1 MAMRRWKLRRSRTR
15 PQWRSGRR
23 DVRAARRSRPRTS
36 QVGYD
41 SADMARMTGGEALVK
56 TLRREGTR
64 VVFGL
69 PGVQLYGVM
78 AALREEKAVRFIAT
92 RHEQAI
98 GYMAD
103 GYARAGGGYGVGL
116 VVPGPGLLNTTAGLS
131 TAYAASS
138 PVLMISG
145 QVPRANIGKDVGVLH
160 EVNDQLDAIA
170 PVTKWRK
177 RVVEIRDVPAAV
189 QDAVRQLKTG
199 RPRPVEI
206 ELPPETMEDEAE
218 VELLDPLLVVR
229 AGASAHDVQ
238 RAVSLLL
245 ASSRPVIYAGG
256 GVHGAGAHQAVA
268 DVAEYLQAGGGQS
281 AEGKGAVSDHNDL
294 SLGASI
300 YPQSLLKKYL
310 EQADVILAVGSRCAL
325 AGFKPEQQVIQI
337 DVDPDE
343 IGRNHRKT
351 FGLEGDA
358 RVTLEQLLE
367 RLRAATPPRP
377 SRKTEREALRAEI
390 AATLTQEPQASITRS
405 LRSGVPEDA
414 IVVAG
419 MTQIGY
425 YTRPFWPVYRPRTY
439 LTSSYSGNLGFA
451 FPTALGAKV
460 ACPDRPVVAISGDGG
475 FLYNAQELATAVQYG
490 INVIALVFNDNAYGN
505 VARDLD
511 EAWGGSYGAELTNP
525 DFMKLA
531 DAYGVVGMRA
541 DTPTD
546 VGVLVTKALTLERPV
561 LIEIPVGRMPR
572 PVFFPPRRK
581 PTRS

>member
-1 MAMRRWKLRRSRTR
+1 
-15 PQWRSGRR
+15 
-23 DVRAARRSRPRTS
+23 
-36 QVGYD
+36 
-41 SADMARMTGGEALVK
+41 MARMTGGEALVK

-206 ELPPETMEDEAE
+206 ELPPETMEDEDE
-218 VELLDPLLVVR
+218 VELLDPLLVGR
-229 AGASAHDVQ
+229 AGG
-238 RAVSLLL
+238 
-245 ASSRPVIYAGG
+245 RPVIYAGG

-268 DVAEYLQAGGGQS
+268 DVAEYLQAGVVQS

-294 SLGASI
+294 SLGA
-300 YPQSLLKKYL
+300 
-310 EQADVILAVGSRCAL
+310 AVYA
-325 AGFKPEQQVIQI
+325 
-337 DVDPDE
+337 
-343 IGRNHRKT
+343 
-351 FGLEGDA
+351 
-358 RVTLEQLLE
+358 
-367 RLRAATPPRP
+367 
-377 SRKTEREALRAEI
+377 
-390 AATLTQEPQASITRS
+390 RS
-405 LRSGVPEDA
+405 L
-414 IVVAG
+414 
-419 MTQIGY
+419 
-425 YTRPFWPVYRPRTY
+425 
-439 LTSSYSGNLGFA
+439 
-451 FPTALGAKV
+451 
-460 ACPDRPVVAISGDGG
+460 
-475 FLYNAQELATAVQYG
+475 
-490 INVIALVFNDNAYGN
+490 
-505 VARDLD
+505 
-511 EAWGGSYGAELTNP
+511 
-525 DFMKLA
+525 
-531 DAYGVVGMRA
+531 
-541 DTPTD
+541 
-546 VGVLVTKALTLERPV
+546 
-561 LIEIPVGRMPR
+561 
-572 PVFFPPRRK
+572 
-581 PTRS
+581 